1 MAELQDYATTS
12 PVVFLLVTLL
22 TYRLGLWLRELTGG
36 HGLAQPVLVSIV
48 LTSAFVMVLGVDY
61 DDYREGT
68 GLIAFWLGPATVA
81 LAVPLHR
88 HYDRLRRIVLPLVVS
103 VVVGAAASIV
113 SAYWLVRL
121 LGGDDVLATS
131 MAPKAATTPVS
142 IALSEVAG
150 GVPALTA
157 VFTIVAGILG
167 AVVGPAV
174 LSLVRVRHDVAR
186 GVALGSVSHGIGTSR
201 ALHESETEGAFA
213 GLAMGLTALASSML
227 LPLLQLFVL

>member
-1 MAELQDYATTS
+1 M
-12 PVVFLLVTLL
+12 
-22 TYRLGLWLRELTGG
+22 
-36 HGLAQPVLVSIV
+36 
-48 LTSAFVMVLGVDY
+48 
-61 DDYREGT
+61 
-68 GLIAFWLGPATVA
+68 
-81 LAVPLHR
+81 
-88 HYDRLRRIVLPLVVS
+88 
-103 VVVGAAASIV
+103 
-113 SAYWLVRL
+113 SAYWLVRV

-157 VFTIVAGILG
+157 VFTIIAGILG
-167 AVVGPAV
+167 AVVGPTV
-174 LSLVRVRHDVAR
+174 LNLVRVRHEVAR

-201 ALHESETEGAFA
+201 ALHEGETEGAFA

>member
-1 MAELQDYATTS
+1 MAELLDYATTS

-22 TYRLGLWLRELTGG
+22 TYRLGLWLRDRTGG

-48 LTSAFVMVLGVDY
+48 LTSALVLLLDVDY
-61 DDYREGT
+61 DRYREGT
-68 GLIAFWLGPATVA
+68 ELIAFWLGPATVA

-88 HYDRLRRIVLPLVVS
+88 QYQRLNGLVLPLLVS
-103 VVVGAAASIV
+103 IVAGATASIV
-113 SAYWLVRL
+113 SAYALVRL

-142 IALSEVAG
+142 IALAEVAG

-157 VFTIVAGILG
+157 VFTIIAGIFG
-167 AVVGPAV
+167 AVVGPTV
-174 LSLVRVRHDVAR
+174 LTLIGVRRPVAR

-201 ALHESETEGAFA
+201 ALHESEAEGAFA

-227 LPLLQLFVL
+227 LPLLQLLVL

>member
-1 MAELQDYATTS
+1 MDDLLDYATTS
-12 PVVFLLVTLL
+12 PVVFLLVTLV
-22 TYRLGLWLRELTGG
+22 TYRLGLWLRDRTRG
-36 HGLAQPVLVSIV
+36 HGLAQPVLVSII
-48 LTSAFVMVLGVDY
+48 LTSAFVVLLDVDY
-61 DDYREGT
+61 DNYREGT
-68 GLIAFWLGPATVA
+68 ALIAFWLGPATVA

-88 HYDRLRRIVLPLVVS
+88 QYHRLRRIVLPLVVS
-103 VVVGAAASIV
+103 VVVGATASIL

-121 LGGDDVLATS
+121 LAGDDVLATS

-157 VFTIVAGILG
+157 VFTILAGILG
-167 AVVGPAV
+167 AVIGPAV
-174 LSLVRVRHDVAR
+174 LTLLRVRQEVAR

-201 ALHESETEGAFA
+201 ALHESESEGAFA